1 MDIPILA
8 YALIGMGLYSH
19 YLLSKIAHLKEQN
32 ASMGEMIRS
41 MAREL
46 KELGS
51 PNVFIETKEEAP
63 PTK

>member
-8 YALIGMGLYSH
+8 YALVGMGVYSH
-19 YLLSKIAHLKEQN
+19 HLLSKLAALQEQN
-32 ASMGEMIRS
+32 ESLGEMISS

-51 PNVFIETKEEAP
+51 PNVFIQETTEEH
-63 PTK
+63 